1 MEIFV
6 GILLL
11 VVVIVGS
18 LYIFFKYKRN
28 KNNEYKEQKN
38 NLVVNTKENTFPDI
52 QIIENT
58 TLVPSE
64 KNKIIDSNIKGALS
78 MLDNY
83 VPKVNMI
90 NKNVKNSRELLN
102 NNRAFFASAKKGTDK
117 LLEVKESANEVYGI
131 QMKEVKGT
139 KGKKIFHKQTKFT
152 KEDKLIKSCGKDALV
167 NAGFNATSM
176 IVGQYY
182 MSEINDKLEKI
193 SNNINEISDFQD
205 SEYQGKLLHIISK
218 MEEILESQSEIL
230 SNEES
235 RKNAYYDNKN
245 LESKCAELLGQAN
258 TKISKEL
265 IDESLDYKK
274 YENKVKIIEEWFLRQ
289 QLTQELLMKIG
300 DLRYVLANG
309 SETSKLSHK
318 QYNNYLKQTNS
329 INKKLENWHNTYIE
343 KFGIDI
349 DKQRKKG
356 NLFKIRE
363 YTIGMINEDWNY
375 NKLQNNVVQQITLQL
390 QAKEFKPYE
399 NNKQNEK
406 ILIQKYKG
414 EYYNLPDTND

>member
-6 GILLL
+6 GVILV

-28 KNNEYKEQKN
+28 KNNKYKEQEINLAVSN
-38 NLVVNTKENTFPDI
+38 NESTFPDI
-52 QIIENT
+52 QIIEDI
-58 TLVPSE
+58 TLVPAE
-64 KNKIIDSNIKGALS
+64 KNKIVDLNIKGAIS

-83 VPKVNMI
+83 APVNRI
-90 NKNVKNSRELLN
+90 GKNIKNGSELLN
-102 NNRAFFASAKKGTDK
+102 NNRAFFSANKKGTEHMLK
-117 LLEVKESANEVYGI
+117 VKGTNEVYGS
-131 QMKEVKGT
+131 QMKGNK
-139 KGKKIFHKQTKFT
+139 FSKQTKFA
-152 KEDKLIKSCGKDALV
+152 KEDRLIKSCGKDALV

-176 IVGQYY
+176 VVGQYY
-182 MSEINDKLEKI
+182 MCEINEKLEKI
-193 SNNINEISDFQD
+193 SNNINEISDFQN